1 MSKILSIDGMSWMHF
16 HHPSKEEIKEIVDT
30 YDVHE
35 LIEDDIAEKTTQ
47 DKIDVYDDCIFLVL
61 HFPKYDKKTEKY
73 LSNEFNIILWKDFI
87 ISVTKYHT
95 NHIESIREEYNQDLR
110 EDEDRDEHKFKLSP
124 YYILYMIIDVMYDK
138 VLLALHKFNLD
149 LSDLEED
156 VFDES
161 YSSKELLE
169 KMLLK
174 KRNIVFLK
182 HLVLPQVEI
191 IEEIQKATMSF
202 YGWDLDVYFEDLQY
216 KTDKILSTINITM
229 ENTESLSMVYNTLA
243 NIKTNSIISLL
254 TVLTIIIWI
263 MTMISGLYGMNV
275 RLPGEN
281 NPIMFPIVLGIMLLV
296 SWLIFFI
303 VKKKKWI

>member
-1 MSKILSIDGMSWMHF
+1 MSKILSVDGMTWMHF
-16 HHPSKEEIKEIVDT
+16 HHPSKDEIKEIVDT

-191 IEEIQKATMSF
+191 IEEIQKATLNF
-202 YGWDLDVYFEDLQY
+202 YWWDLDVYFEDLQY

-281 NPIMFPIVLGIMLLV
+281 NAIMFPVILGIMLLV
-296 SWLIFFI
+296 SWLVFFF

>member
-35 LIEDDIAEKTTQ
+35 LIEEDIAEKTTQ

-73 LSNEFNIILWKDFI
+73 ISNEFNVILGKDFI

-95 NHIESIREEYNQDLR
+95 NHIEGIREEYNQDLR

-124 YYILYMIIDVMYDK
+124 YYILYKIIDVMYDK

-149 LSDLEED
+149 LSSLEEE

-169 KMLLK
+169 KMLIK

-182 HLVLPQVEI
+182 HIILPQVEI

-202 YGWDLDVYFEDLQY
+202 YGGDLDVYFEDLQY

-254 TVLTIIIWI
+254 TVLTIII
-263 MTMISGLYGMNV
+263 
-275 RLPGEN
+275 
-281 NPIMFPIVLGIMLLV
+281 
-296 SWLIFFI
+296 
-303 VKKKKWI
+303 

>member
-35 LIEDDIAEKTTQ
+35 LIEEDIAEKTTQ

-73 LSNEFNIILWKDFI
+73 LSNEFNIILWKNFI

-95 NHIESIREEYNQDLR
+95 NHIEGIREEYNQDLR

-124 YYILYMIIDVMYDK
+124 YYILYKIIDVMYDK
-138 VLLALHKFNLD
+138 VLFALHKFNLD
-149 LSDLEED
+149 LSSLEEE

-169 KMLLK
+169 KMLIK

-182 HLVLPQVEI
+182 HIILPQVEI
-191 IEEIQKATMSF
+191 IEEIQKATMNF
-202 YGWDLDVYFEDLQY
+202 YGGDLDVYFEDLQY

-281 NPIMFPIVLGIMLLV
+281 NPVMFPIVLGIMFLV

>member
-73 LSNEFNIILWKDFI
+73 LSNEFNIILGKDFI

-202 YGWDLDVYFEDLQY
+202 YGGDLDVYFEDLQY

-254 TVLTIIIWI
+254 TVLTIIIGI

-296 SWLIFFI
+296 SGLIFFI

>member
-1 MSKILSIDGMSWMHF
+1 
-16 HHPSKEEIKEIVDT
+16 
-30 YDVHE
+30 
-35 LIEDDIAEKTTQ
+35 
-47 DKIDVYDDCIFLVL
+47 
-61 HFPKYDKKTEKY
+61 
-73 LSNEFNIILWKDFI
+73 
-87 ISVTKYHT
+87 
-95 NHIESIREEYNQDLR
+95 
-110 EDEDRDEHKFKLSP
+110 
-124 YYILYMIIDVMYDK
+124 MIIDVMYDK

-202 YGWDLDVYFEDLQY
+202 YGGDLDVYFEDLQY

-254 TVLTIIIWI
+254 TVLTIII
-263 MTMISGLYGMNV
+263 
-275 RLPGEN
+275 
-281 NPIMFPIVLGIMLLV
+281 
-296 SWLIFFI
+296 
-303 VKKKKWI
+303 